1 MNTQLV
7 STSPATDETKDGDRI
22 DSLEDIEKNCWEL
35 WKMLDGLAGSLY
47 LVEKTL
53 GAKLP
58 NKDNFDSDSAIVS
71 SVHHC
76 QKTADNL
83 RDFVELKIQKPLQTG
98 QWEVLDAGKWR
109 KENRT
114 SDTKEC
120 RYVRN
125 WLI

>member
-1 MNTQLV
+1 MIT
-7 STSPATDETKDGDRI
+7 
-22 DSLEDIEKNCWEL
+22 
-35 WKMLDGLAGSLY
+35 
-47 LVEKTL
+47 
-53 GAKLP
+53 
-58 NKDNFDSDSAIVS
+58 
-71 SVHHC
+71 
-76 QKTADNL
+76 
-83 RDFVELKIQKPLQTG
+83 TG

>member
-1 MNTQLV
+1 LGRIAASQSNFYEVQADYYHQLAV
-7 STSPATDETKDGDRI
+7 LSERQTRTEEQMIKI
-22 DSLEDIEKNCWEL
+22 LKHLSL
-35 WKMLDGLAGSLY
+35 
-47 LVEKTL
+47 
-53 GAKLP
+53 
-58 NKDNFDSDSAIVS
+58 
-71 SVHHC
+71 
-76 QKTADNL
+76 TA
-83 RDFVELKIQKPLQTG
+83 G